1 MALVTPNFTP
11 ATSLVFGTR
20 DFSKDM
26 RQNQAEDTKG
36 LQNAFKFGTQ
46 VYDYIKQRQIADAI
60 KNGDADKAA
69 MLDAQRINTQ
79 DPTSMFRWKAGQ
91 EHAKQIHDENLAAQ
105 KAQREADLARVEAE
119 KVKAKEEAKQH
130 MQNKLNSY
138 LPTMTIGLNTT
149 PEQVQQYAN
158 TLAGLEA
165 EAANY
170 GIDDPRIAALKASFG
185 GDLPYSKKL
194 SALQEL
200 EDIDKNFGK
209 GPAYDKMNEQQKF
222 DLYQRKLEFA
232 RDRLMKENPALWE
245 MLQRDGEYNRKLMD
259 LMSDRRPKSKAPK
272 GKYEL

>member
-1 MALVTPNFTP
+1 MALTNNFLP
-11 ATSLVFGTR
+11 QTSLVFGVR
-20 DFSKDM
+20 DYLPQLQELQS
-26 RQNQAEDTKG
+26 NATKG

-46 VYDYIKQRQIADAI
+46 VYDYNKQRQIADALQQ
-60 KNGDADKAA
+60 GDTKEAA
-69 MLDAQRINTQ
+69 YLDAQRINNQ
-79 DPTSMFRWKAGQ
+79 DPTSIFRWKLSQ
-91 EHAKQIHDENLAAQ
+91 EQAKQIHDENLAAQ

-222 DLYQRKLEFA
+222 NLYQRKLEFA

-259 LMSDRRPKSKAPK
+259 LMANRRPGSKAPK

>member
-1 MALVTPNFTP
+1 MALSNNFLP
-11 ATSLVFGTR
+11 QTSLVFGVR
-20 DFSKDM
+20 DYLPQLQELQS
-26 RQNQAEDTKG
+26 NATKG

-46 VYDYIKQRQIADAI
+46 VYDYNKQRQVADALQQ
-60 KNGDADKAA
+60 GDTKEAA
-69 MLDAQRINTQ
+69 YLDAQRINNQ
-79 DPTSMFRWKAGQ
+79 DPTSIFRWKLSQ
-91 EHAKQIHDENLAAQ
+91 EQAKQIHDENLAAQ

-119 KVKAKEEAKQH
+119 KAKAKEEAKQH
-130 MQNKLNSY
+130 VQNKLNSY

-170 GIDDPRIAALKASFG
+170 NIDDPRFAELKASFG

-209 GPAYDKMNEQQKF
+209 GPAYDKMNDQQKF

-259 LMSDRRPKSKAPK
+259 LMSNRRPGSKAPK

>member
-1 MALVTPNFTP
+1 MALTNNFLP
-11 ATSLVFGTR
+11 QTSLVFGVR
-20 DFSKDM
+20 DYLPQLQELQS
-26 RQNQAEDTKG
+26 NATKG

-46 VYDYIKQRQIADAI
+46 VYDYNKQRQIADALQQ
-60 KNGDADKAA
+60 GDANEAA
-69 MLDAQRINTQ
+69 YLDAQRINNQ
-79 DPTSMFRWKAGQ
+79 DPTSIFRWKLSQ
-91 EHAKQIHDENLAAQ
+91 EQAKQLHDDTLAAQ
-105 KAQREADLARVEAE
+105 KAQREMDLARVEAE
-119 KVKAKEEAKQH
+119 KAKTKEEAKQH

-170 GIDDPRIAALKASFG
+170 GIDDPRIAELKASFG
-185 GDLPYSKKL
+185 GDLPYSKKV

-222 DLYQRKLEFA
+222 NLYQRKLEFA

-245 MLQRDGEYNRKLMD
+245 MLERDGEYRRKFLD
-259 LMSDRRPKSKAPK
+259 LMANRRPGSEAPK